1 MGAAHLAL
9 LDDRHRHL
17 AEALHELRLVGQQL
31 QELVR
36 ARQAGGAAADDGDPD
51 LDALLLVVELALDE
65 LLLRV
70 DGGRELSGRD
80 DPAVRR
86 RHPSYPF
93 FALMASVS
101 LGTILLRSPTIPRSE
116 NSKIGAFAS
125 LLIATMFSA
134 DCMPTL
140 CWMAPEM
147 PAAR

>member
-1 MGAAHLAL
+1 MSSGSSASSCRSLLAH
-9 LDDRHRHL
+9 
-17 AEALHELRLVGQQL
+17 
-31 QELVR
+31 
-36 ARQAGGAAADDGDPD
+36 ARPAGPPPTMATPD

-86 RHPSYPF
+86 RHAAQPPF